1 MDTTEFSKIFLPNIV
16 SEYLRGTRPLHALV
30 DIDAWKKV
38 YPNQGHKRGNR
49 IRWNQVEFTCYAL
62 QDRTLLLTF
71 ILPQPEKYGE
81 VKYVAI
87 RLKPEEHDEK
97 QSVIYV
103 LTKPQDP
110 DDKWDISYLP
120 LPLGAEKME
129 LKFKQKIS
137 GTDNLRNFVQD
148 VQQIDFYD
156 DSYNKSFLDDF
167 RDIFS
172 NIFRSQ
178 DDSYKGQP

>member
-1 MDTTEFSKIFLPNIV
+1 MDTSEFSKIFLPNIV
-16 SEYLRGTRPLHALV
+16 FEYLRGTLPPHALV

-38 YPNQGHKRGNR
+38 YPYQKRKRGNQ
-49 IRWNQVEFTCYAL
+49 IDWEHVEFTCYDL

-71 ILPQPEKYGE
+71 ILPQPKEYGE
-81 VKYVAI
+81 VEYVAI

-97 QSVIYV
+97 RAVIYI

-110 DDKWDISYLP
+110 GDKWDISYLP
-120 LPLGAEKME
+120 LPLGADKME
-129 LKFKQKIS
+129 FKFKQKIS
-137 GTDNLRNFVQD
+137 STDQVRNFAKD

-156 DSYNKSFLDDF
+156 DSYNKSILDDF

-172 NIFRSQ
+172 NMFRSQ
-178 DDSYKGQP
+178 DDNYK